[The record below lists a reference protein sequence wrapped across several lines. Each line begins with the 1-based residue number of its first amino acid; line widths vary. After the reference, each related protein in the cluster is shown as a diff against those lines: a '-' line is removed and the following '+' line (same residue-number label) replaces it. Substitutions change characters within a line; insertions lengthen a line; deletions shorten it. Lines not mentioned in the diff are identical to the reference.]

1 MCEKKSLPSR
11 VTLPE
16 KNGSLFTTTSTLS
29 EPPRSEKFQS
39 SQPATLFDLHHLEW
53 HFQWEGDWY
62 SPFRPAKT
70 GACQRKRGNGTPK
83 KKIGILFGWWTSE
96 ASWFLLGGIWRVLG
110 LKWYRLIKQEIQK
123 IPKRTPIV
131 KPSSFGHELEGWT
144 QKIRSPE
151 VSKGDWLENNEIRKI
166 KNSRYVSYR
175 CIYIYIYDLKNYL
188 WAVTSC
194 LWRSSAWYSPRNLG

>member
-1 MCEKKSLPSR
+1 MREKNLPSR
-11 VTLPE
+11 TLPE
-16 KNGSLFTTTSTLS
+16 KTEAFHFTTSTQ
-29 EPPRSEKFQS
+29 EPRWRSKKFHFNP
-39 SQPATLFDLHHLEW
+39 SQP
-53 HFQWEGDWY
+53 
-62 SPFRPAKT
+62 PFLRPAPGMAFSMRRRLIFTVSTCKNGSMPT
-70 GACQRKRGNGTPK
+70 QTRKLGTPQ

-96 ASWFLLGGIWRVLG
+96 ASWFFFKGIWRVLG

-175 CIYIYIYDLKNYL
+175 CIYIYLYIYIWFKKLPLGSDIMP
-188 WAVTSC
+188 VTFFSMI
-194 LWRSSAWYSPRNLG
+194 LS